1 MVDLNQETALRPSNG
16 TLLESPRIDRL
27 SAVIKTEVLELYR
40 QTGNLYDASRSRGVE
55 PRHLRWH
62 IEHDEE
68 FKARVDDIHREFVER
83 SKGYMIQ
90 HMARPGN
97 YMDRVTIARRFEPG
111 VWGDQVKHTV
121 EHNVTVTQQLAHNA
135 QKVVDSTLEVEAI
148 DAEGTSSK
156 VNT

>member
-111 VWGDQVKHTV
+111 VWGDQVKH
-121 EHNVTVTQQLAHNA
+121 NVAVTQQLAHNA